1 MAKIKINNHEP
12 EAARNNVKGLLDE
25 SLLELAA
32 TVPKV
37 LDSALQSLQWAV
49 VFAPEVERAL
59 GLSL

>member
-1 MAKIKINNHEP
+1 M
-12 EAARNNVKGLLDE
+12 KGLLDE

>member
-12 EAARNNVKGLLDE
+12 EAARNNVKGLLGE

-49 VFAPEVERAL
+49 AFAPEVERAL